1 MIVDV
6 KNPIIDIHDLTVSYN
21 KKPVLWGIDLSLP
34 AGNVIGII
42 GPNGAGKSTLL
53 KSIMGLTQCASG
65 YIKIFDKPLESVR
78 QEVSY
83 VPQKESVDWDF
94 PTSALDVVIMGRY
107 GKLGLFHRPKQRDKD
122 ISMSCLRKVGME
134 NFATRQ
140 ISQLSGGQQQRVF
153 LARSLA
159 QEAKLYLM
167 DEPFAGVDAATEKV
181 IMEILHEMAREGKT
195 VLVVHHDL
203 QSVNDYFQWCILL
216 NMRLVASGPTNLVAT
231 TSLLEETY
239 GGKLNI
245 LSKVG
250 KILDEKELSP
260 RESILPL

>member
-1 MIVDV
+1 MIIEV
-6 KNPIIDIHDLTVSYN
+6 KDPVIEIHDLTVSYN

-34 AGNVIGII
+34 ANNVIGII

-78 QEVSY
+78 HDVSY

-94 PTSALDVVIMGRY
+94 PASSLDVVLMGRY
-107 GKLGLFHRPKQRDKD
+107 GKLGLFNRPRQSDKD
-122 ISMSCLRKVGME
+122 IAMDCLCKVGME
-134 NFATRQ
+134 NFANRQ

-153 LARSLA
+153 LARALA
-159 QEAKLYLM
+159 QEATLYLM
-167 DEPFAGVDAATEKV
+167 DEPFAGVDAATEQI
-181 IMEILHEMAREGKT
+181 IMKILHEMARNGKT

-203 QSVNDYFQWCILL
+203 QSVTDYFQWCILL
-216 NMRLVASGPTNLVAT
+216 NMRLVASGPTELVAT
-231 TSLLEETY
+231 TQLLEETY

-250 KILDEKELSP
+250 RILDEKELYP
-260 RESILPL
+260 RESFVPF